1 MEAEIEKEEVEVNN
15 KGEKKKSNEVVLERI
30 SFPDNPLLYTPP
42 LPFPHKF
49 KKTKLDEQFAKFLN
63 IFKKLEI
70 NIPFSDALA

>member
-15 KGEKKKSNEVVLERI
+15 KGEKEKSNEVVLGRI
-30 SFPDNPLLYTPP
+30 SFPDNPPLYTPP

-49 KKTKLDEQFAKFLN
+49 KKTKLDKQFAKFLN

-70 NIPFSDALA
+70 NVPFSDALA